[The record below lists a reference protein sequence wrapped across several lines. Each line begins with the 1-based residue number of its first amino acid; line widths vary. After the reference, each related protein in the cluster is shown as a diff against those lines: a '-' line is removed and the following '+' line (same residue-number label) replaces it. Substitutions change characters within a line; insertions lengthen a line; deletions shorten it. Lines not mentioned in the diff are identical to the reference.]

1 MSKIRKFNNNDQDDD
16 GGNGEDDDENY
27 EDILIF
33 KLIGPPTH
41 ISYFIRQAGL
51 GQGPRDRS
59 RLTPMSE
66 IKLIK

>member
-33 KLIGPPTH
+33 KLIGPPGAEKTKT
-41 ISYFIRQAGL
+41 FQVADL
-51 GQGPRDRS
+51 FQQKLS
-59 RLTPMSE
+59 RWNARKSF
-66 IKLIK
+66 